1 MEIELIRNR
10 LVVELANLPDVTTP
24 EIQSYA
30 LTSAVLV
37 RRITEALK
45 ITDLRI
51 QDAWRPETP
60 HDLAHVLSL
69 IVHYEVFSRA
79 VVKPPE
85 GERARYDYVY
95 LRSRRTERALVI
107 NLESYFDHV
116 RCFAYDDVLVV
127 RYLLHRI
134 VTLLSQV
141 VRQPERDFDRHLLAE
156 VVDRMYDSFA
166 LLGKLVRS
174 RTLVVPTHRVLNGYP
189 PVHMDRHIHPGP
201 VVERVPYGQMFAGYG
216 SKWRRSIGQAEK
228 YRIGG
233 SEVYMVDVLRRPTGA
248 PNAESVFFKLSD
260 LLGMFKNL
268 AATDWNVASDE
279 A

>member
-51 QDAWRPETP
+51 QDAWRPETL

-116 RCFAYDDVLVV
+116 RCFAYDDVFVV

-141 VRQPERDFDRHLLAE
+141 VRQPERDLLAE

-189 PVHMDRHIHPGP
+189 PVPHGQTYTPRSCCGTCAVWTD
-201 VVERVPYGQMFAGYG
+201 VCRVWLEVAPLHRASREVPHRRVRSLHGRCAP
-216 SKWRRSIGQAEK
+216 SSHWRAECGV
-228 YRIGG
+228 R
-233 SEVYMVDVLRRPTGA
+233 
-248 PNAESVFFKLSD
+248 
-260 LLGMFKNL
+260 LL
-268 AATDWNVASDE
+268 
-279 A
+279 